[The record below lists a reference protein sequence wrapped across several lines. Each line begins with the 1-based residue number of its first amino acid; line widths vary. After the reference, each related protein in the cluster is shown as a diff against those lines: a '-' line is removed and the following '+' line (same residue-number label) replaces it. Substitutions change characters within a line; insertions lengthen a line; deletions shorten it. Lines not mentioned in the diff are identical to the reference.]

1 MSDRSAT
8 IERKSKETHIKAV
21 LNIDGRG
28 DRCEIKT
35 GIGFLDHMIELFAF
49 HGLFDLELDVI
60 KSDTQIDIH
69 HTNED
74 IGIVL
79 GKAFKQALAEKSGIR
94 RFGCAGAPMEATIA
108 RAIVDISGR
117 GYFKLNLED
126 DRVVRIKDVVDLN
139 DARAAMKGM
148 AGGDSEYSL
157 SYLEHFMESLAH
169 AMGATISIT
178 IQNVSDDIHTN
189 VEAAF
194 KALGLA
200 LDEATRIDPRRE
212 GIVPS
217 TKGIID

>member
-1 MSDRSAT
+1 MSPRTAT
-8 IERKSKETHIKAV
+8 IERKSKETHIKAS

-28 DRCEIKT
+28 DRTEIKT

-49 HGLFDLELDVI
+49 HGLFDLELEVI

-79 GKAFKQALAEKSGIR
+79 GKLFKQALADKAGIH
-94 RFGCAGAPMEATIA
+94 RFGFAGAPMESTVG
-108 RAIVDISGR
+108 RAVVDISGR
-117 GYFKLNLED
+117 GYFKLNLEHD
-126 DRVVRIKDVVDLN
+126 KVVQNN
-139 DARAAMKGM
+139 DKQ
-148 AGGDSEYSL
+148 EYSL
-157 SYLEHFMESLAH
+157 TYLEHFMESFAH
-169 AMGATISIT
+169 GLGATISIT
-178 IQNVSDDIHTN
+178 IQNVSDDVHTN
-189 VEAAF
+189 VESVF

-200 LDEATRIDPRRE
+200 LDMATQIDPRRE